1 MITAIKDGMGQ
12 WIGDARK
19 SVSIDMIAGFTLW
32 AMIVPEAV
40 AYANMADAPTSAA
53 GLYGI
58 MICLPIYALFASSRY
73 LVATSTSAISVTT
86 AGFLATL
93 SGNPA
98 EVFSALVVAT
108 AIIYLV
114 FWYFRLGFVAD
125 FISEP
130 VSRGFMIGLSLFIVI
145 GQLPKVFGVEK
156 TEGNSFQQAWGLVQN
171 IGSTHVPTLLTGIAV
186 LIVLSGSH
194 MINRRI
200 PGGLIALVLCMVLFA
215 AVPAVRNSGVE
226 MVGALPAGLPAPTL
240 PMVSFAELPVIFAAA
255 TGLVILATSEATVL
269 ASSLALAHGQKLDVD
284 RQFFAFGTAN
294 LAGGFFGGLMS
305 AGSTS
310 STLVNHAAGAKTL
323 MSTIWAAGLTL
334 LTILFL
340 TGLFAYLPEAFLG
353 VLIIHAVWHLLQFR
367 KILKVRRYSLGEF
380 NLAAISLLSVLL
392 FDVLYG
398 LIIAMMLNVVYF
410 AYTTSRVKVAALG
423 TQADSRH
430 ILMPLGLDGVE
441 PPPKDCVALGLTH
454 GQIFYASARSAL
466 QQAGDIISAH
476 PDATKVVI
484 SVERLSN
491 LDFTSHEILR
501 EFEDLVRKSGKQL
514 FITNIRSQRVLDQL
528 EAAKFDP
535 AVVNVSE
542 KLDITKL

>member
-1 MITAIKDGMGQ
+1 M
-12 WIGDARK
+12 
-19 SVSIDMIAGFTLW
+19 
-32 AMIVPEAV
+32 
-40 AYANMADAPTSAA
+40 
-53 GLYGI
+53 
-58 MICLPIYALFASSRY
+58 
-73 LVATSTSAISVTT
+73 
-86 AGFLATL
+86 
-93 SGNPA
+93 
-98 EVFSALVVAT
+98 
-108 AIIYLV
+108 
-114 FWYFRLGFVAD
+114 
-125 FISEP
+125 
-130 VSRGFMIGLSLFIVI
+130 
-145 GQLPKVFGVEK
+145 
-156 TEGNSFQQAWGLVQN
+156 
-171 IGSTHVPTLLTGIAV
+171 
-186 LIVLSGSH
+186 
-194 MINRRI
+194 
-200 PGGLIALVLCMVLFA
+200 
-215 AVPAVRNSGVE
+215 
-226 MVGALPAGLPAPTL
+226 
-240 PMVSFAELPVIFAAA
+240 
-255 TGLVILATSEATVL
+255 L